1 RIFGAKPGAYGA
13 GVQGAING
21 RLWQSRED
29 LAEVYLNWGGYAYG
43 AADEGTPARQRF
55 AQRLSQVQAVLQN
68 QDNREH
74 DLLDSNDY
82 YQFQGGM
89 LAASESL
96 SGQKTASYHGDHSQ
110 PDLPKIRTLKEELN
124 RVIRSRAA
132 NPKWIEGVKRHG
144 YKGAFEMA
152 ATVDFLFAFDATTE
166 LIDDHQYALLAD
178 AYLLDSATRDFI
190 AQHNP
195 DALRDMTERVLE
207 AQQRGLWQEP
217 GEYQQALEDLLL
229 DIEES

>member
-1 RIFGAKPGAYGA
+1 M
-13 GVQGAING
+13 
-21 RLWQSRED
+21 
-29 LAEVYLNWGGYAYG
+29 
-43 AADEGTPARQRF
+43 
-55 AQRLSQVQAVLQN
+55 LQN

-89 LAASESL
+89 LAAVETL
-96 SGQKTASYHGDHSQ
+96 SGDKAASYHGDHSQ

-152 ATVDFLFAFDATTE
+152 
-166 LIDDHQYALLAD
+166 
-178 AYLLDSATRDFI
+178 
-190 AQHNP
+190 
-195 DALRDMTERVLE
+195 
-207 AQQRGLWQEP
+207 
-217 GEYQQALEDLLL
+217 
-229 DIEES
+229 

>member
-1 RIFGAKPGAYGA
+1 
-13 GVQGAING
+13 VQGAIDG

-43 AADEGTPARQRF
+43 GADEGTAAREQF

-89 LAASESL
+89 LAAVETL
-96 SGQKTASYHGDHSQ
+96 SGATAASYHGDHSQ
-110 PDLPKIRTLKEELN
+110 PDLPNPHLKEELN

-132 NPKWIEGVKRHG
+132 NPKWIDGVKRHG

-152 ATVDFLFAFDATTE
+152 ATVDNLFAFDATT
-166 LIDDHQYALLAD
+166 H
-178 AYLLDSATRDFI
+178 
-190 AQHNP
+190 
-195 DALRDMTERVLE
+195 
-207 AQQRGLWQEP
+207 
-217 GEYQQALEDLLL
+217 
-229 DIEES
+229 